1 MSAAATLRSS
11 CATLDAPG
19 IAVTTGLR
27 IAQASAIWAGM
38 ASWESATSR
47 RARIRPLARSRFAGM
62 KFALNARTWLAGRLN
77 RSYLPDSSPW
87 PSGL

>member
-19 IAVTTGLR
+19 IAVTARLR
-27 IAQASAIWAGM
+27 TAQASAIWAGV

-47 RARIRPLARSRFAGM
+47 RVRIRPSARSRFAGA
-62 KFALNARTWLAGRLN
+62 KFALYARTRLSGRLN